1 MDLEIHTTHTAH
13 STAARR
19 HAAGASVFLRHF
31 GHMASFSGGASAQVN
46 CYAKCGATEGGRS
59 WAVRAGPQGIER
71 LVNSRAALLA
81 GELIEHGVN
90 PLLRSSSDCQGLRN
104 PLAGTCQRQQ
114 NKGARCG
121 PGFGAGG
128 LGPLD
133 VPQKPTTA
141 PGSMKNRRWRVSA
154 APVMQDI
161 SGILWIVVLG
171 LYLSSEG
178 VGF

>member
-1 MDLEIHTTHTAH
+1 MVETKLLDLEIHTTHTAH

-81 GELIEHGVN
+81 GELIEHGVD
-90 PLLRSSSDCQGLRN
+90 PLLRRYIRSFLRWGCRH
-104 PLAGTCQRQQ
+104 AGRRQLV
-114 NKGARCG
+114 GAKKSI
-121 PGFGAGG
+121 A
-128 LGPLD
+128 D
-133 VPQKPTTA
+133 Q
-141 PGSMKNRRWRVSA
+141 
-154 APVMQDI
+154 QQ
-161 SGILWIVVLG
+161 
-171 LYLSSEG
+171 
-178 VGF
+178 